1 MTDTLAAGTERDEP
15 EEGEAPTRR
24 FQFGRRQTIGIIF
37 GAFGLY
43 LVGYVASH
51 LASATKGVTFEPPP
65 DALKLTFTPGTAV
78 TVIGTVFLVTAVA
91 SFLERRYLW
100 LTRTTLLLSSLLCIP
115 LVIIVALALSDAPD
129 TNVVQLLVE
138 SLKLGTPVALG
149 SMAGL
154 WCERA
159 GVVNIGIEGMM
170 LASAAIG
177 FMVYALVGDGTSSP
191 VLWLAVFAAVL
202 TGGLIALLHA
212 VLSVSFR
219 VDQIISGVVINLLA
233 LGATGFI
240 RSEVIVPSGIS
251 TGIATSPIAL
261 PGLSKLPILG
271 SQVFTNKPIFFSMFV
286 IVAVTTVVLFR
297 TRFGLRVRSCG
308 ENPHAAETLG
318 IDVIRTRYTAV
329 VIGGLVAGLGGAWF
343 SLESQAGFEDN
354 MTNGAGFIA
363 LAALIFGKWRPSTA
377 FAGAILFGF
386 TRALG
391 ARLQFL
397 GVSVGD
403 FSIPSEFWQS
413 LPFVVTIVVVA
424 GAVGRAAS
432 PAADG
437 VPFERSR

>member
-1 MTDTLAAGTERDEP
+1 MGVDDMSVLRL
-15 EEGEAPTRR
+15 
-24 FQFGRRQTIGIIF
+24 GRRQTIGILF
-37 GAFGLY
+37 GFLGVFLI
-43 LVGYVASH
+43 GYVASN
-51 LASATKGVTFEPPP
+51 LAGADKGFTFEPPP
-65 DALKLTFTPGTAV
+65 DPLRLGFSPSLTV
-78 TVIGTVFLVTAVA
+78 TVIGTIFVLTAVA
-91 SFLERRYLW
+91 TFFERRSVAVA
-100 LTRTTLLLSSLLCIP
+100 RGGLLLSSILFIP
-115 LVIIVALALSDAPD
+115 LIIVLGLALSTAPD
-129 TNVVQLLVE
+129 TNVTQLLVE
-138 SLKLGTPVALG
+138 SLRLGTPVALG

-154 WCERA
+154 WCERS

-170 LASAAIG
+170 LASAGMG
-177 FMVYALVGDGTSSP
+177 FMTYALVGDARGSGA
-191 VLWLAVFAAVL
+191 LWLSVGVAVA

-212 VLSVSFR
+212 WLSVTFR

-233 LGATGFI
+233 LGVTGFI

-251 TGIATSPIAL
+251 TGVPTATIAL
-261 PGLSKLPILG
+261 PGLSKIPIVGPQLL
-271 SQVFTNKPIFFSMFV
+271 TNKPIFFMMFV
-286 IVAVTTVVLFR
+286 IVAATWFVLFR
-297 TRFGLRVRSCG
+297 TPFGLRIRSVG

-318 IDVIRTRYTAV
+318 IDVIRIRYTAV

-391 ARLQFL
+391 SRLQFL
-397 GVSVGD
+397 GVTIGD
-403 FSIPSEFWQS
+403 FGIPSELWQS
-413 LPFVVTIVVVA
+413 LPFVVTIIVVA
-424 GAVGRAAS
+424 GAVGKAIA